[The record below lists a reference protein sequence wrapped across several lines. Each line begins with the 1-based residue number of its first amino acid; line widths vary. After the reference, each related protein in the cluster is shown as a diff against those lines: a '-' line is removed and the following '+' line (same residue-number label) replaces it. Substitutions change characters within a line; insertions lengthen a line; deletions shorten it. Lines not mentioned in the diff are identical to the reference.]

1 MDFKEAPYVRPDF
14 ASIKKQLATY
24 TTALQ
29 GADDPDTALAAAT
42 SANQLINDYSSQA
55 MLAQIRH
62 SIDTN
67 DHFYDEEDTYWNDNA
82 PLYEN
87 EERKYKAA
95 VVASPYQEVLGQIYP
110 EPDIMGMK
118 NDLKMANEAIIPLQQ
133 KDNALISEYSK
144 LIASAQID
152 FAGKVLTLAQLGP
165 YMQDPDRHTRKAATE
180 AYWGFYT
187 AHEADFDRIYDDM
200 VKVRTEIAHTLG
212 YKDYSELS
220 YVYMNRFGYD
230 EKMVAQYR
238 QTVLEK
244 VVPLTQKQYTK
255 QAKRLGLNKLAYY
268 DLPVAFKSGNA
279 KPQGT
284 PDQLVDTAQHMYNEL
299 SPETGELFALMVQN
313 HLFDLLA
320 KKGKQG
326 GGYCEYIPSLKAP
339 FIFANFNG
347 TSGDVDVLT
356 HEFGHAFQ
364 TYSARWIKDGLSTFP
379 TFEAAEIF
387 SMSMEFITYPWMH
400 GFFGDAVEKY
410 QYNHLESAL
419 EFLPYGILVD
429 HFQHEVYTHPEMTP
443 AERKAT
449 WRKLEQQYNPERD
462 YSENEA
468 LARGIYFFRQGHI
481 FESPF
486 YYLDYTIAQVLA
498 YQFWKRF
505 NVDHDPEAWHD
516 YTTMAHAGGSQTLM
530 ELIKTGHL
538 ASPFEPGALDDTLTA
553 ISQALDSVDDQ
564 ALDK

>member
-244 VVPLTQKQYTK
+244 VVPLTQKQYAK

>member
-1 MDFKEAPYVRPDF
+1 MDFKEAPYTRPDF
-14 ASIKKQLATY
+14 DQIKKSLATY
-24 TTALQ
+24 TTALK

-42 SANQLINDYSSQA
+42 AANQLINDYTSQA

-62 SIDTN
+62 SIDTS
-67 DHFYDEEDTYWNDNA
+67 DEFYNNEDDYWNTNG

-110 EPDIMGMK
+110 KPDIMSMQ

-133 KDNALISEYSK
+133 KNNALVSEYAK
-144 LIASAQID
+144 LVASAQID
-152 FAGKVLTLAQLGP
+152 FQGETLTLAQLGP
-165 YMQDPDRHTRKAATE
+165 YRESADRATRKAATE
-180 AYWGFYT
+180 AYWGFF
-187 AHEADFDRIYDDM
+187 ADHEADFDRIYDDM

-212 YKDYSELS
+212 YPDYSALS

-230 EKMVAQYR
+230 EPMVAQYR
-238 QTVLEK
+238 KTVLEK
-244 VVPLTQKQYTK
+244 VVPLTQKQYAK
-255 QAKRLGLNKLAYY
+255 QAKRLGLAKLAYY

-279 KPQGT
+279 KPTGT
-284 PDQLVDTAQHMYNEL
+284 PDELVATAQQMYNDL
-299 SPETGELFALMVQN
+299 SPETGDLFALMVKN

-320 KKGKQG
+320 KKGKQS
-326 GGYCEYIPSLKAP
+326 GGYCEYIPSLQAP

-364 TYSARWIKDGLSTFP
+364 TYSSRWIKDGLSTFP

-387 SMSMEFITYPWMH
+387 SMSMEFITYPWMK
-400 GFFGDAVEKY
+400 GFFGAAEEKY
-410 QYNHLESAL
+410 KYNHLEAAL

-429 HFQHEVYTHPEMTP
+429 HFQHEIYTHPEWTP
-443 AERKAT
+443 AERKAC
-449 WRKLEQQYNPERD
+449 WRDLEKQYNPERD

-468 LARGIYFFRQGHI
+468 LERGIYFFRQGHI

-505 NVDHDPEAWHD
+505 NVDHDPQAWAD
-516 YTTMAHAGGSQTLM
+516 YTTMAKAGGSQTLM
-530 ELIKTGHL
+530 ELIQTGHL

-553 ISQALDSVDDQ
+553 ISQALDGVDDQ

>member
-1 MDFKEAPYVRPDF
+1 
-14 ASIKKQLATY
+14 
-24 TTALQ
+24 
-29 GADDPDTALAAAT
+29 
-42 SANQLINDYSSQA
+42 N
-55 MLAQIRH
+55 
-62 SIDTN
+62 TN
-67 DHFYDEEDTYWNDNA
+67 G

-95 VVASPYQEVLGQIYP
+95 VVASPYQEVLDQIYP
-110 EPDIMGMK
+110 KPDIMSMQ

-133 KDNALISEYSK
+133 KNNALVSEYAK
-144 LIASAQID
+144 LVASAQID
-152 FAGKVLTLAQLGP
+152 FQGKTLTLAQLGP
-165 YMQDPDRHTRKAATE
+165 YRESADRATRKAATE
-180 AYWGFYT
+180 AYWGFF
-187 AHEADFDRIYDDM
+187 ADHEADFDRIYDDM

-212 YKDYSELS
+212 YPDYSALS

-230 EKMVAQYR
+230 EPMVAQYR
-238 QTVLEK
+238 KTVLEK
-244 VVPLTQKQYTK
+244 VVPLTQKQYAK
-255 QAKRLGLNKLAYY
+255 QAKRLGLAKLAYY

-279 KPQGT
+279 KPTGT
-284 PDQLVDTAQHMYNEL
+284 PDELVATAQQMYNDL
-299 SPETGELFALMVQN
+299 SPETGDLFALMVKN

-320 KKGKQG
+320 KKGKQS
-326 GGYCEYIPSLKAP
+326 GGYCEYIPSLQAP

-364 TYSARWIKDGLSTFP
+364 TYSSRWIKDGLSTFP

-387 SMSMEFITYPWMH
+387 SMSMEFITYPWMK
-400 GFFGDAVEKY
+400 GFFGAAEEKY
-410 QYNHLESAL
+410 KYNHLEAAL

-429 HFQHEVYTHPEMTP
+429 HFQHEIYTHPEWTP
-443 AERKAT
+443 AERKAC
-449 WRKLEQQYNPERD
+449 WRDLEKQYNPERD

-468 LARGIYFFRQGHI
+468 LERGIYFFRQGHI

-505 NVDHDPEAWHD
+505 NVDHDPQAWAD
-516 YTTMAHAGGSQTLM
+516 YTTMAKAGGSQTLM
-530 ELIKTGHL
+530 ELIQTGHL

-553 ISQALDSVDDQ
+553 ISQALDGVDDQ

>member
-1 MDFKEAPYVRPDF
+1 MDFKEAPYTRPDF
-14 ASIKKQLATY
+14 DQIKTSLATY
-24 TTALQ
+24 TTALK

-42 SANQLINDYSSQA
+42 AANQLINDYTSQA

-67 DHFYDEEDTYWNDNA
+67 DEFYNKEDDYWNTNG

-110 EPDIMGMK
+110 KPDIMSMQ

-133 KDNALISEYSK
+133 KNNALVSEYAK
-144 LIASAQID
+144 LVASAQID
-152 FAGKVLTLAQLGP
+152 FQGKTLTLAQLGP
-165 YMQDPDRHTRKAATE
+165 YRESADRATRKAATE
-180 AYWGFYT
+180 AYWGFF
-187 AHEADFDRIYDDM
+187 ADHEADFDRIYDDM

-212 YKDYSELS
+212 YPDYSALS

-230 EKMVAQYR
+230 EPMVAQYR
-238 QTVLEK
+238 KTVLEK
-244 VVPLTQKQYTK
+244 VVPLTQKQYAK
-255 QAKRLGLNKLAYY
+255 QAKRLGLAKLAYY

-279 KPQGT
+279 KPTGT
-284 PDQLVDTAQHMYNEL
+284 PDELVATAQQMYNDL
-299 SPETGELFALMVQN
+299 SPETGDLFALMVKN

-320 KKGKQG
+320 KKGKQS
-326 GGYCEYIPSLKAP
+326 GGYCEYIPSLQAP

-364 TYSARWIKDGLSTFP
+364 TYSSRWIKDGLSTFP

-387 SMSMEFITYPWMH
+387 SMSMEFITYPWMK
-400 GFFGDAVEKY
+400 GFFGAAEEKY
-410 QYNHLESAL
+410 KYNHLEAAL

-429 HFQHEVYTHPEMTP
+429 HFQHEIYTHPEWTP
-443 AERKAT
+443 AERKAC
-449 WRKLEQQYNPERD
+449 WRDLEKQYNPERD

-468 LARGIYFFRQGHI
+468 LERGIYFFRQGHI

-505 NVDHDPEAWHD
+505 NVDHDPQAWAD
-516 YTTMAHAGGSQTLM
+516 YTTMAKAGGSQTLM
-530 ELIKTGHL
+530 ELIQTGHL

-553 ISQALDSVDDQ
+553 ISQALDGVDDQ

>member
-1 MDFKEAPYVRPDF
+1 MDFKEAPYTRPDF
-14 ASIKKQLATY
+14 DQIKKSLATY
-24 TTALQ
+24 TTALK

-42 SANQLINDYSSQA
+42 AANQLINDYTSQA

-62 SIDTN
+62 SIDTS
-67 DHFYDEEDTYWNDNA
+67 DEFYNKEDDYWNTNG

-110 EPDIMGMK
+110 KPDIMSMQ

-133 KDNALISEYSK
+133 KNNALVSEYAK
-144 LIASAQID
+144 LVASAQID
-152 FAGKVLTLAQLGP
+152 FQGETLTLAQLGP
-165 YMQDPDRHTRKAATE
+165 YRESADRATRKAATE
-180 AYWGFYT
+180 AYWGFF
-187 AHEADFDRIYDDM
+187 ADHEADFDRIYDDM

-212 YKDYSELS
+212 YPDYSALS

-230 EKMVAQYR
+230 EPMVAQYR
-238 QTVLEK
+238 KTVLEK
-244 VVPLTQKQYTK
+244 VVPLTQKQYAK
-255 QAKRLGLNKLAYY
+255 QAKRLGLAKLAYY

-279 KPQGT
+279 KPTGT
-284 PDQLVDTAQHMYNEL
+284 PDELVATAQQMYNDL
-299 SPETGELFALMVQN
+299 SPETGDLFALMVKN

-320 KKGKQG
+320 KKGKQS
-326 GGYCEYIPSLKAP
+326 GGYCEYIPSLQAP

-364 TYSARWIKDGLSTFP
+364 TYSSRWIKDGLSTFP

-387 SMSMEFITYPWMH
+387 SMSMEFITYPWMK
-400 GFFGDAVEKY
+400 GFFGAAEEKY
-410 QYNHLESAL
+410 KYNHLEAAL

-429 HFQHEVYTHPEMTP
+429 HFQHEIYTHPEWTP
-443 AERKAT
+443 AERKAC
-449 WRKLEQQYNPERD
+449 WRDLEKQYNPERD

-468 LARGIYFFRQGHI
+468 LERGIYFFRQGHI

-505 NVDHDPEAWHD
+505 NVDHDPQAWAD
-516 YTTMAHAGGSQTLM
+516 YTTMAKAGGSQTLM
-530 ELIKTGHL
+530 ELIQTGHL

-553 ISQALDSVDDQ
+553 ISQALDGVDDQ